1 MPHLGQ
7 LKIIFAA
14 EEKRQIEPGKA
25 SRRRLPI
32 GQIKNPHFW
41 GLLKRGKGG
50 GGRSVETKQGD
61 VPHRRTR
68 KNGKHKIWDEQISQ
82 VCGLFGCSKDLHFAN
97 QIELRSLWEI
107 SGMVKST
114 DFMRVLEGLSDEN
127 KGVCRVSQRLR
138 ILWYVES
145 EYQR

>member
-50 GGRSVETKQGD
+50 GVGQWRQ
-61 VPHRRTR
+61 
-68 KNGKHKIWDEQISQ
+68 
-82 VCGLFGCSKDLHFAN
+82 SKVMFRIAEHAKMGS
-97 QIELRSLWEI
+97 IK
-107 SGMVKST
+107 SGMSKSLKFVASSVAQKT
-114 DFMRVLEGLSDEN
+114 CTSQTKLSCALCG
-127 KGVCRVSQRLR
+127 KFQG
-138 ILWYVES
+138 W
-145 EYQR
+145 